1 MKILIINNRNTEAL
15 NGLVQSLSEN
25 ISGNWNYCTF
35 DATGTLP
42 RGGESNVTGSGNLKE
57 WVLSNLM
64 GETDDLYAVI
74 DENKIAVGAIN
85 VGKIEEAMSDPETF
99 CFSLALGKNI
109 TFCSNMGCENIL
121 KPAEEK
127 DGIIKWDW
135 SVHYMDF
142 GYPLNLDGTVFRG
155 KELSK
160 LVRNVSFT
168 DTLELENGLQIF
180 DDYPKNMMAAFS
192 EGKMIEI
199 VFENPNLRATFDHE
213 KLEKDRTKYQILDRH
228 ENPDKVSDEVEA

>member
-1 MKILIINNRNTEAL
+1 MKILIVNNRNSDAL
-15 NGLVQSLSEN
+15 EGLIKSLQEN
-25 ISGNWNYCTF
+25 IQGNWTHSTF

-64 GETDDLYAVI
+64 GEPDGLYAII
-74 DENKIAVGAIN
+74 DENKIAVGLIDVN
-85 VGKIEEAMSDPETF
+85 KIEEAMSDDEVF

-109 TFCSNMGCENIL
+109 TFCSNMNCENVFI
-121 KPAEEK
+121 PTEDK

-135 SVHYMDF
+135 SLHYMDF

-160 LVRNVSFT
+160 MIRNVSFS

-180 DDYPKNMMAAFS
+180 DDYPKSMMGAFS

-199 VFENPNLRATFDHE
+199 LFENSNLRATFDHK

>member
-1 MKILIINNRNTEAL
+1 MKLLIINNRNSDALEAL
-15 NGLVQSLSEN
+15 VKSLHEN
-25 ISGNWNYCTF
+25 INGNFTYCTF
-35 DATGTLP
+35 DTTGTLP
-42 RGGESNVTGSGNLKE
+42 RGGDFNVTGSGNLKE

-64 GETDDLYAVI
+64 GESDGLYTII
-74 DENKIAVGAIN
+74 DENKIAIGPID
-85 VGKIEEAMSDPETF
+85 VGKIEEAMSDDEIF

-109 TFCSNMGCENIL
+109 TFCSNMNCENVFI
-121 KPAEEK
+121 PTEDK
-127 DGIIKWDW
+127 DDTIKWDW
-135 SVHYMDF
+135 SLHYMDF

-160 LVRNVSFT
+160 LVRNVSFV

-199 VFENPNLRATFDHE
+199 VFENPSLRATFDHK

-228 ENPDKVSDEVEA
+228 ENPDKVSDEIKA

>member
-1 MKILIINNRNTEAL
+1 MKLLIINNRNSEAL
-15 NGLVQSLSEN
+15 EGLIKSLHEN
-25 ISGNWNYCTF
+25 IDGNWTYCTF

-64 GETDDLYAVI
+64 GEPDDLYAII

-85 VGKIEEAMSDPETF
+85 VEKIENALTDSEVF

-109 TFCSNMGCENIL
+109 TFCSNMNCENVFI
-121 KPAEEK
+121 PTEEK
-127 DGIIKWDW
+127 DDILKWDW

-160 LVRNVSFT
+160 LIRNVSFN

-199 VFENPNLRATFDHE
+199 IFENPNLRATFDHK
-213 KLEKDRTKYQILDRH
+213 KLEKNRTKYQILVRH
-228 ENPDKVSDEVEA
+228 ENPDKVSDKV